1 MDKKT
6 TNKERRDAG
15 LAYIADNSVFEEM
28 QICRRLL
35 QKLNFMD
42 RSDFEGISAV
52 IKELFGKSEDA
63 FVNPPFYCDYGKHIE
78 VGKNFFANY
87 NCTLLDVAK
96 IKIGD
101 NCQMAP
107 NVAIY
112 TAGHPIHPITRNSAY
127 EYGKE
132 VTIGDNVWL
141 GGNTV
146 VCPGVHIGNNVVIGA
161 AALLPKISLTGV
173 SPQEIPAKCFARLQT
188 RINENYFAMRKS
200 MTRHG
205 EISCPI

>member
-1 MDKKT
+1 MDM
-6 TNKERRDAG
+6 TNRQRRDAG
-15 LAYIADNSVFEEM
+15 LAYISDDTVFEE
-28 QICRRLL
+28 QLVCRKIL

-42 RSDFEGISAV
+42 RSDFAGIRETV
-52 IKELFGKSEDA
+52 KELFGKSEDA

-87 NCTLLDVAK
+87 NCTFLDVAK

-112 TAGHPIHPITRNSAY
+112 TAGHPVHPVSRNSAY

-132 VTIGDNVWL
+132 VTVGDTYGL
-141 GGNTV
+141 GETRWY
-146 VCPGVHIGNNVVIGA
+146 A
-161 AALLPKISLTGV
+161 
-173 SPQEIPAKCFARLQT
+173 PAYT
-188 RINENYFAMRKS
+188 
-200 MTRHG
+200 
-205 EISCPI
+205 